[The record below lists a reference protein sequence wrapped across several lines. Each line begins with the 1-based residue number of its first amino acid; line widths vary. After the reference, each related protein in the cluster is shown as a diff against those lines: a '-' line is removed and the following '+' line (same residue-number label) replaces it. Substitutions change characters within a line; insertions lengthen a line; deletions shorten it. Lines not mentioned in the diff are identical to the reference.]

1 MAANDYAPPCPVE
14 PLPQLPRSRTLP
26 FEVID
31 RFLSHG
37 GELGALVRSYDW
49 SKTPLGPPQH
59 WPQSLRMA
67 VSNCLGSSFPIVIWW
82 GRDLILLYNDPY
94 TSILGNKHPEALGQ
108 RGEECWREVWPLVG
122 PMLERVLDR
131 GIPFAADDLQL
142 MVWRHGYFEE
152 CYFYFS
158 YSPIY
163 EEDGSVSGVFCPVIE
178 TTDKIVGAR
187 RLETLRELAALRRAE
202 TIGGACQQAI
212 AVLAKNG
219 RDVPFAYLYLLSE
232 DGKSAAPM
240 AATDGSAEGAELPLA
255 QFTEWPLASALDEPL
270 VLENL
275 AGKHLPT
282 GGWSEPPWQAYL
294 APVVLPG
301 NLRARAV
308 LVAGLS
314 PHKRLDQSYRSFLE
328 LLVAQVGSTIADTL
342 AYEAERKRAEALA
355 ELDGAKTLFFSN
367 ISHEFRT
374 PLTLMLGP
382 LEEALSGSGLSVV
395 ERHRLNIARRN
406 SLRLL
411 KLVNSLLDFSRI
423 EAGRMQASYE
433 PTDLAMLTIDLA
445 SNFRSV
451 CEAAGLSLVVDCPP
465 LDQPVYVDREMW
477 EKIVLNLVSNAFK
490 FTLDGEIRIG
500 LRREDG
506 FAVMEIR
513 DTGIGIAE
521 HELPRIFER
530 FHRIEN
536 ARGRTH
542 EGSGI
547 GLALVR
553 ELVELN
559 GGTIEVASALEHG
572 STFTVRLAF
581 GRAHLAAD
589 RIAAPRTLASTA
601 TRPEAFVEE
610 ALRWLPDAEP
620 ADTIE
625 AMFEPGPARPR
636 PDEGGLV
643 LVVDDNADMR
653 DYLRQ
658 LLAGCYEV
666 EAAAD
671 GQQALEAIDRR
682 RPDLVLADVM
692 MPRLDGFGLLKAL
705 RERTDTK
712 ELPVILL
719 SARAGEE
726 AKVEGL
732 ESGADD
738 YLIKPFSARELLAR
752 SAANLKMARVR
763 RHAGEAVRESEE
775 RLLNA
780 IEVGR
785 LGVWDWNI
793 ATGEIHWSD
802 EHFRMEG
809 YAVGEVTPS
818 YEAWASRIHPDDR
831 AATEAALRAA
841 QETHSEY
848 VREFR
853 VVHPDGSVHWLYAR
867 GRFFYDNQARPI
879 RMVGAMIDTTERRGW
894 EERQSVLVAELQHRT
909 RNLLAVVRSMAD
921 KTASNSTNLG
931 DFRSRFRDRLGAMAR
946 VQALLSRLNEHDR
959 VTFNDLI
966 HSEMVAVDGG
976 DRVTLSGPKGV
987 RLRSSTVQVLAM
999 ALHELATN
1007 AVKYGALSQPSGR
1020 LAVTWSLEPC
1030 GEGGKPW
1037 LHVDWRERG
1046 VEMSPGSK
1054 PRGGRQGRELIE
1066 QALPYQLSAKTSFEL
1081 GLDGVHCTISMP
1093 LTANQKPANAHG

>member
-1 MAANDYAPPCPVE
+1 
-14 PLPQLPRSRTLP
+14 
-26 FEVID
+26 
-31 RFLSHG
+31 
-37 GELGALVRSYDW
+37 
-49 SKTPLGPPQH
+49 
-59 WPQSLRMA
+59 MA
-67 VSNCLGSSFPIVIWW
+67 VSTCLGSSFPIVIWW

-94 TSILGNKHPEALGQ
+94 TSILGNKHPQALGQ

-122 PMLERVLDR
+122 PMLERVLDH
-131 GIPFAADDLQL
+131 GMPFTADDLQL
-142 MVWRHGYFEE
+142 LVWRHGYFEE
-152 CYFYFS
+152 CYFCFS

-187 RLETLRELAALRRAE
+187 RLETLRELAALGRAE
-202 TIGGACQQAI
+202 TIRGACQQAI

-232 DGKSAAPM
+232 DGKSATLM
-240 AATDGSAEGAELPLA
+240 AATDSSAEGAELRLA
-255 QFTEWPLASALDEPL
+255 QFTEWPLRSAFDGPL
-270 VLENL
+270 VLEDL

-282 GGWSEPPWQAYL
+282 GGWSEPTRQAFL

-301 NLRARAV
+301 NFRVRAV
-308 LVAGLS
+308 FVAGLS

-342 AYEAERKRAEALA
+342 AYEAERQRAEALA
-355 ELDGAKTLFFSN
+355 ELDRAKTLFFSN

-382 LEEALSGSGLSVV
+382 LEELLSGSGLSAA
-395 ERHRLNIARRN
+395 EHDRLNIAHR
-406 SLRLL
+406 SALRLL

-423 EAGRMQASYE
+423 EAGRVQASYE
-433 PTDLAMLTIDLA
+433 PTDLAALTIDLS

-451 CEAAGLSLVVDCPP
+451 CEAAGLSLVVNCPS
-465 LDQPVYVDREMW
+465 LNQPVYVDREMW

-490 FTLDGEIRIG
+490 FTLEGAIRIE
-500 LRREDG
+500 LRRENG
-506 FAVMEIR
+506 FAVLEVR

-521 HELPRIFER
+521 AELPRIFER

-536 ARGRTH
+536 ARGRAH

-553 ELVELN
+553 ELVGLS
-559 GGTIEVASALEHG
+559 GGTVEVASTLAQG
-572 STFTVRLAF
+572 SSFTVRLPF
-581 GRAHLAAD
+581 GHAHLAAD

-601 TRPEAFVEE
+601 TRAEAFVGE
-610 ALRWLPDAEP
+610 ALRWLPDREP

-625 AMFEPGPARPR
+625 AMFGPDPFMPG

-658 LLAGCYEV
+658 LLAGRYEV

-682 RPDLVLADVM
+682 RPDLVLSDVM

-705 RERTDTK
+705 RARTDTK
-712 ELPVILL
+712 QLPVILL

-752 SAANLKMARVR
+752 TAANIKMARVR
-763 RHAGEAVRESEE
+763 RHASEAVRESEE

-793 ATGEIHWSD
+793 PSGEIHWSD
-802 EHFRMEG
+802 EHFRMGG

-831 AATEAALRAA
+831 AAAEAVLRAA
-841 QETHSEY
+841 LETHSEY
-848 VREFR
+848 IREFR

-879 RMVGAMIDTTERRGW
+879 RMIGAMIDTTERRAL
-894 EERQSVLVAELQHRT
+894 EDRQRVLVAELQHRT

-931 DFRSRFRDRLGAMAR
+931 DFRGRFRDRLGAMTR
-946 VQALLSRLNEHDR
+946 VQGLLSRLNEHDQ

-976 DRVTLSGPKGV
+976 DRVSLSGPKGV

-1007 AVKYGALSQPSGR
+1007 AVKYGALSQPSAR
-1020 LAVTWSLEPC
+1020 LVVTWSLEPR
-1030 GEGGKPW
+1030 GEGGKSW
-1037 LHVDWRERG
+1037 LHIDWREHG

-1054 PRGGRQGRELIE
+1054 PRGGGQGRELIE

-1081 GLDGVHCTISMP
+1081 GLDGIHCTISMP
-1093 LTANQKPANAHG
+1093 LSANQQAANAHG